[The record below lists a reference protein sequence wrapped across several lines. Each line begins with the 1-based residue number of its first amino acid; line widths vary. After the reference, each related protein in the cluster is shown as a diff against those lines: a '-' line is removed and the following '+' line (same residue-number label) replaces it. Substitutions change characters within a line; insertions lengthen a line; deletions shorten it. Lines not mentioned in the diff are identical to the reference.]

1 MNWPNQIRN
10 FKAGYQ
16 TLSLTL
22 VLIGLL
28 SGCIHFNVGVPS
40 PLKAANLDYHEPQ
53 KPFILFKDTDADK
66 SWQSN
71 VTGNVIA
78 LFTDCS
84 VTSDRPLTM
93 AIAEIS
99 KGFDRIDNTK
109 QNTVFYNGREAIVA
123 EFKGHID
130 GIKVSME
137 SLVFNKNKCF
147 YQLTFS
153 GLSNQFERERPNFE
167 DFKKEFKAP

>member
-1 MNWPNQIRN
+1 MGITSFNLPAFTSNMSKMLILLG
-10 FKAGYQ
+10 A
-16 TLSLTL
+16 LS
-22 VLIGLL
+22 VA
-28 SGCIHFNVGVPS
+28 GCIHLNLGESS
-40 PLKAANLDYHEPQ
+40 PLKASNLEYIEPSR
-53 KPFILFKDTDADK
+53 PFILFKDTDADK

-78 LFTDCS
+78 LFSDCS
-84 VTSDRPLTM
+84 RNSDRPLNQ
-93 AIAEIS
+93 AIGEIS
-99 KGFDRIDNTK
+99 KGFDRLETSK
-109 QNTVFYNGREAIVA
+109 QNVIFFNGREAIYG

-153 GLSNQFERERPNFE
+153 GVSNQLDREKNIFEQ
-167 DFKKEFKAP
+167 FKKDFKAP